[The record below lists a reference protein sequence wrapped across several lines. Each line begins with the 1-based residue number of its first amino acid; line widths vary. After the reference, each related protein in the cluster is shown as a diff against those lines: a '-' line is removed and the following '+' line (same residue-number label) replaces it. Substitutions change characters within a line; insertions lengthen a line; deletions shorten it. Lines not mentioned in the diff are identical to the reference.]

1 MTILITAISRFCEI
15 IVYMI
20 LIRAIMS
27 WFVKN
32 PYGPLYKVYAI
43 LCQITDLIIEPCR
56 RLLQR
61 LGIGTGTLDFAPMV
75 AILLIFLIQNVLIRL
90 LFLFL

>member
-1 MTILITAISRFCEI
+1 MTILIIAISRFCEI

-27 WFVKN
+27 WFVRN
-32 PYGPLYKVYAI
+32 PYGTIYKIYMI
-43 LCQITDLIIEPCR
+43 LCQVTDLVIEPCR

-61 LGIGTGTLDFAPMV
+61 FGIGMGPLDFAPML
-75 AILLIFLIQNVLIRL
+75 AILIIFLIQNVLIRL
-90 LFLFL
+90 LMFF

>member
-1 MTILITAISRFCEI
+1 MTILIVAISRFCEI

-27 WFVKN
+27 WFVRN
-32 PYGPLYKVYAI
+32 PYGSIYKLYMI
-43 LCQITDLIIEPCR
+43 LCQVTDLIIEPCR

-61 LGIGTGTLDFAPMV
+61 FRIGTGPLDFAPMV
-75 AILLIFLIQNVLIRL
+75 AIIFVFLIQNILLKLL
-90 LFLFL
+90 LFF